1 MTSVFIVD
9 DDMSLHTI
17 FRLILE
23 RAGFTEFIFASNG
36 KEAVEKFRELNPPP
50 DIIIMDHRMPLMSGI
65 DALGEILDFN
75 RNARVI
81 FVSADEAVK
90 EQTIALGAREFIKKP
105 FDIRQ
110 LLIAIE
116 KVMNLEKKI

>member
-36 KEAVEKFRELNPPP
+36 KEAVEKFRELNPSP